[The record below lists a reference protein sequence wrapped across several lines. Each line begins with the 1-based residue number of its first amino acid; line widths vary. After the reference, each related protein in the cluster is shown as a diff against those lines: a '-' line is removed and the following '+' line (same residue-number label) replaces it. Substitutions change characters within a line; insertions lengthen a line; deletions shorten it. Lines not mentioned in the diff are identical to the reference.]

1 MKAPPEADSAGRVIL
16 DLARH
21 LCSAGALPSLR
32 LAPLARPGVRGA
44 LVNADA
50 QGHGRGIGCFYGPE
64 WGADDPMWGLFFVTA
79 DACTLTST
87 PRIDA
92 EGAMLDLVGL
102 LAVERASAVL
112 AG

>member
-1 MKAPPEADSAGRVIL
+1 MKAPPEADSAGRVIF

-64 WGADDPMWGLFFVTA
+64 WGTEDPMWALFFVTA
-79 DACTLTST
+79 DGCTLAST

-92 EGAMLDLVGL
+92 EGAMLDLV
-102 LAVERASAVL
+102 AVIHVDRAAAVL
-112 AG
+112 GS